1 MLNNNGIILSK
12 FLKEEISPQKIK
24 KLTGLIKTIKPDFDA
39 LGFEDSVLDKHW
51 DSLALKQRIRKLSEQ
66 LYVYLNSSYL
76 DSLIVLEA
84 VSVEFTGLFHFVFAD
99 YVEIYGLYDFEPSM
113 QALALFTKNS
123 TAEFAIRAFLNKKP
137 EKTKQQLLIWS
148 KSDNEHL
155 RRLASE
161 GVRPRL
167 PWATHLTWIAE
178 NPEWVRPILENL
190 KSDSSRYVQKSVAN
204 LINDLSKSQKE
215 WVLELIKT
223 WLKYESSPSPETK
236 WISKHALRTL
246 LKQGNMNALALMNY
260 GDILHI
266 KLNEWQLDENVKI
279 GEVLNGQF
287 TIISQQPLG
296 LLRLEYALC
305 FLRKSQSPYR
315 KVFKLAESCDE
326 TNCKTFNLRH
336 NFKVIS
342 TRNYVPGLHT
352 IELMINGQTINT
364 SEFEL
369 QQSNNSQQD

>member
-1 MLNNNGIILSK
+1 MLNKKGIILSK
-12 FLKEEISPQKIK
+12 LLKEEISPQKIK
-24 KLTGLIKTIKPDFDA
+24 KLTGLIKTINSDFDTI
-39 LGFEDSVLDKHW
+39 GFEDSVLDEYW
-51 DSLALKQRIRKLSEQ
+51 DNLALKQRIRKLSEQ

-76 DSLIVLEA
+76 ESLKVLEA
-84 VSVEFTGLFHFVFAD
+84 VSVEFSGLFHFVFAD
-99 YVEIYGLYDFEPSM
+99 YVEIYGLNDFEPSM

-123 TAEFAIRAFLNKKP
+123 TAEFAIRAFLNKEP

-148 KSDNEHL
+148 KSNNEHL

-178 NPEWVRPILENL
+178 NPEWVGPILENL

-204 LINDLSKSQKE
+204 LVNDLSKSQEK
-215 WVLELIKT
+215 WVLELIET
-223 WLKYESSPSPETK
+223 WLKHESSASPETK
-236 WISKHALRTL
+236 WICKHALRTL
-246 LKQGNMNALALMNY
+246 LKQGNVKALALIGY
-260 GDILHI
+260 GDIHHI

-287 TIISQQPLG
+287 TITSQQPLG
-296 LLRLEYALC
+296 RLRLEYALR

-315 KVFKLAESCDE
+315 KVFKLAESCYE